1 MRALKFTTEARA
13 DLARLDKHLA
23 LQVFNKLHRL
33 AENFDLLVPEPL
45 TGDWKGV
52 CKLRIGDYRAL
63 YTFDKTQL
71 LVHFIRHRRELYK
84 IK

>member
-23 LQVFNKLHRL
+23 RQVFNKLHRL